1 MQKNLIKKGLA
12 LGILFLLIGVSAVS
26 GVNIKD
32 KERDNIYDV
41 DKGDIELKIRGGL
54 GTTIMITNNR
64 DENITV
70 EYNITADG
78 IFNDR
83 EFNDSGQ
90 LIVKSHGVSILK
102 KFVRG
107 FMKLNVTVE
116 SEEETLMRSGF
127 SILSLVFFLP

>member
-1 MQKNLIKKGLA
+1 MKNNVFKRGLVI
-12 LGILFLLIGVSAVS
+12 GIIFLFIGASVVPGMSV
-26 GVNIKD
+26 KD
-32 KERDNIYDV
+32 NYRDNIYDV
-41 DKGDIELKIRGGL
+41 DKGDIELKIRGGF
-54 GTTIMITNNR
+54 GITIVITNNR

-107 FMKLNVTVE
+107 FMRLNVTVE

>member
-1 MQKNLIKKGLA
+1 MHKSLVKKGLA

-41 DKGDIELKIRGGL
+41 NNGDIDLKIRGGF
-54 GTTIMITNNR
+54 GITIVITNNR

-107 FMKLNVTVE
+107 FMRLNVTVE